1 MSFAHLFSD
10 AEAFLSVHGPVAVG
24 VIVFLESF
32 GLPLPGETILILS
45 GAMAGRGEMHLVPL
59 IAFAWSAAVAGD
71 CVGYLIGMRL
81 GRSLLIHH
89 GARIG
94 LTEARYARVE
104 RAFNRYGAIAVAF
117 ARFFDI
123 LRQLNGIVAGTA
135 GMPFLRFL
143 GFNMIGATL
152 WVGVWSIGSYV
163 FAGEAGS
170 IADLLKHLG
179 PLGITAVA
187 GGLFIVVIA
196 VGWFAL
202 RTAPDDSGGGRSGT
216 GPAETR

>member
-10 AEAFLSVHGPVAVG
+10 AEAFLSAHGPVAVG
-24 VIVFLESF
+24 VIIFLESF
-32 GLPLPGETILILS
+32 GLPLPGETMLILS

-71 CVGYLIGMRL
+71 CVGYVIGMRL

-89 GARIG
+89 GGRIG

-104 RAFNRYGAIAVAF
+104 RAFNRYGPIAVAF

-135 GMPFLRFL
+135 GMPFVRFL
-143 GFNMIGATL
+143 MFNMIGATL
-152 WVGVWSIGSYV
+152 WVGLWSIGSYV

-170 IADLLKHLG
+170 IVSLLKRLG
-179 PLGITAVA
+179 PVGIVVVA
-187 GGLFIVVIA
+187 CGLLVIVIA
-196 VGWFAL
+196 VGWLAL
-202 RTAPDDSGGGRSGT
+202 RTAPAHTQSRT
-216 GPAETR
+216 GPTEPT